1 MELQV
6 PLFIA
11 EGLDRWSLRVPFR
24 SDGSMILQ
32 RDAGPQQAQQQHKH
46 CSALSIHKHDGNE
59 ALQPMDSSNFEG
71 EIEKI

>member
-1 MELQV
+1 
-6 PLFIA
+6 
-11 EGLDRWSLRVPFR
+11 
-24 SDGSMILQ
+24 MILQ